1 MERKKISMKNN
12 IKKLVTGTLIL
23 MFCVTALHGCKKE
36 QVHTPT
42 DSEQTDVPTEILT
55 DTTTDNTSDNKLDPN
70 VLKDYTL
77 SESENTSL
85 KELTFIY
92 NDNNIVGISDM
103 VDDKKLE
110 SILGEAE
117 EIKSHTYSYDD
128 GLNMDMLVG
137 FTEKQYKYPGLE
149 IKAINTYK
157 DEKFFVFQI
166 KITDSSY
173 STMRNIKVGDSV
185 KKLKEAYPEGNML
198 GNGASNEEDD
208 FQYLTVNYSEGIK
221 FHIKNEMIESILM
234 YKLLD

>member
-1 MERKKISMKNN
+1 MERKRISRKNN
-12 IKKLVTGTLIL
+12 LRKLVTGTLIL
-23 MFCVTALHGCKKE
+23 IFCVTALHGCKNN

-42 DSEQTDVPTEILT
+42 DSKQTDVPTGILT
-55 DTTTDNTSDNKLDPN
+55 DTATDNTTDNKLDSS
-70 VLKDYTL
+70 VIKDYTL
-77 SESENTSL
+77 SNSENTNL

-92 NDNNIVGISDM
+92 NDNIVGISDL
-103 VDDKKLE
+103 VDDEKLE

-149 IKAINTYK
+149 IKTINTYK
-157 DEKFFVFQI
+157 DEKFFIFQI

-173 STMRNIKVGDSV
+173 STIRDIKVGDSV
-185 KKLKEAYPEGNML
+185 KKLKEAYPEGNLL
-198 GNGASNEEDD
+198 GNGTANEEGD
-208 FQYLTVNYSEGIK
+208 FQYLTANYDEGIK
-221 FHIKNEMIESILM
+221 FHIKNELIESILM